1 MAQIFLSKDS
11 SFTQKQIYLWYLISK
26 AKLQAGL
33 AIDFHL
39 QPVFI
44 AIVFHLNKKPTP
56 GLQNGC
62 QIGQTAEQPTLP

>member
-39 QPVFI
+39 QLVFI
-44 AIVFHLNKKPTP
+44 AIVFQSKQKTNPR
-56 GLQNGC
+56 
-62 QIGQTAEQPTLP
+62 TAKWLSDRTNC